1 MSVKKDIKVSDI
13 NDIFVYED
21 GKNKVYCGP
30 FSYTGYILSNKEAK
44 AYNVYSTRYYLPL
57 SFAILAFIVSS
68 SILISI
74 VCLVALFII
83 MEIMF
88 RRNVLA
94 NCPTIDN
101 FVKPKRNSIF
111 DVMAKKFVV
120 LDLIV
125 PLILSILLSIA
136 IPINA
141 KYSNYQ
147 GIVLYGNYVIS
158 IFVFFLALFFLI
170 SIIKIR
176 GKK

>member
-1 MSVKKDIKVSDI
+1 MSTKKDIKVSDI
-13 NDIFVYED
+13 NDVFVYED

-30 FSYTGYILSNKEAK
+30 FSNTGYILSNKEAK
-44 AYNVYSTRYYLPL
+44 AYNIYSTRYYLPL

-68 SILISI
+68 SLLISFI
-74 VCLVALFII
+74 CLIALFII

-88 RRNVLA
+88 RKNVLA

-101 FVKPKRNSIF
+101 FIKPKRNSIF

-141 KYSNYQ
+141 RYNNYQ
-147 GIVLYGNYVIS
+147 GIILYGNYVIS
-158 IFVFFLALFFLI
+158 FLVLLLAIFFLI
-170 SIIKIR
+170 TIIKIR